1 MLERFESV
9 NKVGLFED
17 YSHSPGC
24 DFGEV
29 TLIYGENGVG
39 KSTLA
44 AILDSLRERNAG
56 EMIRRRS
63 LPGDVAPTVA
73 VSLSGKVYT
82 FDGFDWDD
90 QLPYDTLDVFYPGF
104 VTRNV
109 HAATAVDPDQRR
121 NLCELVLGRKAV
133 ENVTRLALADNDG
146 RVALADIKAIEK
158 ELQLLIKKPDTLET
172 FLCLPNDAKIDEHIE
187 KVRAELKQAQSK
199 DAILARAAPKAV
211 ALPTVDRNAIT
222 TLLEKSA
229 DGIGADVAV
238 VVRAHINQHLD
249 NDGENWLA
257 YGARH
262 TGTDNKCPFCA
273 QDIAGSSIVAT
284 IHSYFSAE
292 YRAYTELLS
301 LEIQVIREQLGTAAF
316 PHIRAAFLAQVAV
329 AAQWADEMTIDQS
342 AIATTLTEAE
352 AVWKSAAG
360 KLETVVANKQAK
372 PLDRMEPALAEEA
385 LAEYEP
391 AVAMLVK
398 VDDILSASG
407 KKAQERKAA
416 LSKADTAEIE
426 QRLRRLENQKVR
438 FEPLA
443 QDLLGKRNALIEKR
457 AKLNGEKT
465 GLKKEIDEHASRV
478 VGKYQA
484 GINHYLEYFGCDIRI
499 ESIEPKFPGGK
510 ASVQYTLKAHG
521 HKIELGISEAGPC
534 FETVL
539 SEGDKYTL
547 ALSFFFAR
555 LKDHTNLAGRIVVL
569 DDPVNSLGSSRRT
582 LVEGIV
588 RDLRVRGAQVV
599 VLTHDERLA
608 AMMCRDKKLKN
619 IVPLQVERTNRGSQ
633 LLPWNVD
640 RATQSEYVEH
650 YLTLHDFLENGGDH
664 RPAAACI
671 RPYLEQRLRHLF
683 PGPPF
688 QTRDTLGQMIAKVRD
703 GNPGS
708 RLYALRE
715 KLPELESIND
725 ASLPS
730 HHATDDVPGMDPLTP
745 AEVRLFAQKALD
757 VLG

>member
-1 MLERFESV
+1 MLEKFESI

-24 DFGEV
+24 DLGEV

-44 AILDSLRERNAG
+44 AILDSLRERNAA
-56 EMIRRRS
+56 EIIRRRS
-63 LPGDVAPTVA
+63 LPGNVTPTVA
-73 VSLSGKVYT
+73 VRLSGKVYT
-82 FDGFDWDD
+82 FDGHDWDD

-109 HAATAVDPDQRR
+109 HAATAVDPDHRR

-133 ENVTRLALADNDG
+133 EKVTRLAQADNDG
-146 RVALADIKAIEK
+146 RAALAEMKAIEK

-172 FLCLPNDAKIDEHIE
+172 FLGLPNDAKIDEHIE

-199 DAILARAAPKAV
+199 DAILARAVPKAV

-222 TLLEKSA
+222 TLVDKSA
-229 DGIGADVAV
+229 DGIGADVAA
-238 VVRAHINQHLD
+238 VVREHINQHLD

-262 TGTDNKCPFCA
+262 AGTDNKCPFCA
-273 QDIAGSSIVAT
+273 QDIAGSSLIAA
-284 IHSYFSAE
+284 IRSYFSAE
-292 YRAYTELLS
+292 YRAYTESLS
-301 LEIQVIREQLGTAAF
+301 LEIQVILGQLGTAAF
-316 PHIRAAFLAQVAV
+316 SSTRAAFSAQVAV
-329 AAQWADEMTIDQS
+329 AAQWADEIPIEQS
-342 AIATTLTEAE
+342 AVATALAEAE

-360 KLETVVANKQAK
+360 KLGAVVASKQAK
-372 PLDRMEPALAEEA
+372 PLERMERALAEEA
-385 LAEYEP
+385 LTEYGA

-398 VDDILSASG
+398 VNDILSASG
-407 KKAQERKAA
+407 KKAEERKAA
-416 LSKADTAEIE
+416 VSKADTADIE
-426 QRLRRLENQKVR
+426 QRLRRLDNQKVR

-457 AKLNGEKT
+457 TKLDGEKT
-465 GLKKEIDEHASRV
+465 GLKKDIDEHASKV
-478 VGKYQA
+478 VGKYQD
-484 GINHYLEYFGCDIRI
+484 GINHYLEHFGCDIRI
-499 ESIEPKFPGGK
+499 ESIEPKFPSGK

-521 HKIELGISEAGPC
+521 HEIELGLSAAGPS

-547 ALSFFFAR
+547 ALAFFFAR
-555 LKDHTNLAGRIVVL
+555 LKDHGNLAGRIVVL

-582 LVEGIV
+582 LIEGVV

-608 AMMCRDKKLKN
+608 AMMWRDKKLKN
-619 IVPLQVERTNRGSQ
+619 IVALQVERTNKGSQ
-633 LLPWNVD
+633 LLPWDVD

-650 YLTLHDFLENGGDH
+650 YLTLDDFLEHGGDH

-688 QTRDTLGQMIAKVRD
+688 QTRDALAQMIAKIRD
-703 GNPGS
+703 SDPGS
-708 RLYALRE
+708 RLYALRA
-715 KLPELESIND
+715 KVPVLESIND

-730 HHATDDVPGMDPLTP
+730 HHATDDVPGMDPLTA